1 MVKFIFVLFYFCTL
15 KKHLYEPVKVQIL
28 FFYALSVKNIILAFR
43 LSVLVNLEV
52 SRIIT
57 HTEKNIFEPFA
68 VVVKLIFLSHSRLK
82 PDSARFFSRSFSV
95 RNNHGLGSGLVNNN
109 F

>member
-1 MVKFIFVLFYFCTL
+1 MAKFIFVLFYFYTL

-43 LSVLVNLEV
+43 LAVLVNLEV

-68 VVVKLIFLSHSRLK
+68 VVVKLFFEPFKIKALFGKIFLEN
-82 PDSARFFSRSFSV
+82 FSV
-95 RNNHGLGSGLVNNN
+95 RNNHGLGSGLVNND

>member
-1 MVKFIFVLFYFCTL
+1 MPYLLIFVLFYFCTL

-68 VVVKLIFLSHSRLK
+68 VVVKLFFEPFKIKARFGKIFLEN
-82 PDSARFFSRSFSV
+82 FSV
-95 RNNHGLGSGLVNNN
+95 RNNHGLGSGLVNNE